1 MAAGVLHR
9 ALPLL
14 ILFLV
19 LPYPCSIGARTH
31 LSRAAAGA
39 PTASDDQTRSEA
51 LSTPSGRRSSAVEG
65 CVTFGFLPRGVLVPP
80 SAPSKRHN
88 MMRVNDYAS
97 HWPAS
102 P

>member
-51 LSTPSGRRSSAVEG
+51 LSTPSGRRSSAG
-65 CVTFGFLPRGVLVPP
+65 RPRPS